1 MDNLTKDNFK
11 LYLYAVTSSLR
22 FMIHHAIPSGKNLAG
37 NGLKHTVSVVKAYLG
52 RKTYPVALL
61 VMDWPPHNPDLSIIK
76 AVWYHLNRELNKR
89 QQTSKQE
96 L

>member
-1 MDNLTKDNFK
+1 
-11 LYLYAVTSSLR
+11 
-22 FMIHHAIPSGKNLAG
+22 MIHHAIPCGKNLAG
-37 NGLKHTVSVVKAYLG
+37 NGPKHTVSVVKAYLG

-61 VMDWPPHNPDLSIIK
+61 VMDWPLHNPDLAIIK
-76 AVWYHLNRELNKR
+76 AVCLTLNRELTKR